1 MDSYEPGELFVYVN
15 GDRWELGQVK
25 RENNDGT
32 GYFCWYSTG
41 DTCAN
46 TPTGCMHKL
55 ANAGWSHIEKRP
67 EPVVWL
73 DEAYDDGTKRWLCEC
88 PTCGAS
94 FGDFRSEREA
104 YEYGR
109 RWVR

>member
-1 MDSYEPGELFVYVN
+1 MDRYEPGELFVYVN

-46 TPTGCMHKL
+46 TPTSCMHKL
-55 ANAGWSHIEKRP
+55 ANAGWSHVEQGWGERK
-67 EPVVWL
+67 
-73 DEAYDDGTKRWLCEC
+73 ADGN
-88 PTCGAS
+88 
-94 FGDFRSEREA
+94 
-104 YEYGR
+104 
-109 RWVR
+109 